1 MVWAALAGH
10 FHFSVTLS
18 LFGDEPPPSP
28 TTGTQCQ
35 GEAQVSAGAVA
46 GAGAVFGKP
55 AAGACTA
62 LPEAGS
68 VGRARRPL
76 SCSPQLFL
84 PSLPALRFK
93 WGSN

>member
-18 LFGDEPPPSP
+18 LFGDELPPPP
-28 TTGTQCQ
+28 ATGTQCQ

-46 GAGAVFGKP
+46 GAGGCVR
-55 AAGACTA
+55 
-62 LPEAGS
+62 EAGRWRLH
-68 VGRARRPL
+68 GAPRGGQRGGARRPL
-76 SCSPQLFL
+76 SCSPRLFL

>member
-10 FHFSVTLS
+10 FHFSVTLP
-18 LFGDEPPPSP
+18 LFGDELPPPPPGPSVREKP
-28 TTGTQCQ
+28 RSLQ
-35 GEAQVSAGAVA
+35 ARWPVR
-46 GAGAVFGKP
+46 GAVFGKP